1 MRKVLYA
8 LMGFLLTFSA
18 LKADDFL
25 EEANET
31 APAHLNHPM
40 QDLNAIQGSFFD
52 KNRSKMSNTLNIDY
66 FQGQTYKIR
75 LRYAMATLLFFSK
88 PISDFVLGDKVGFDA
103 KILESNDR
111 ILLIKPLQIGV
122 DSNISVIDNEG
133 KIFSF
138 YVFSTTFTS
147 SKHPNLQVFIE
158 DKNYYSNAFLK
169 PQKENKEKENKEKE
183 NKEKENKE
191 KENKENTLEN
201 APTNNKPLKE
211 EKEETKEKEEETIT
225 IGDNTN
231 AMKIVKKDIQKGYKA
246 LKSSQKKWYCLWAC
260 SKKSKL
266 SLMPKEIFNDKQF
279 TYFKFDKRLALSK
292 FPVVYKVVDG
302 YDNPVNTRIVGDYII
317 AEDVSAKWTLRL
329 GKDYLCIRFVKRSK
343 DE

>member
-8 LMGFLLTFSA
+8 LVGFLLAFSA

-31 APAHLNHPM
+31 APANLNHPM

-158 DKNYYSNAFLK
+158 DKNYYSNAFMK
-169 PQKENKEKENKEKE
+169 PQ
-183 NKEKENKE
+183 
-191 KENKENTLEN
+191 NKENALEN
-201 APTNNKPLKE
+201 APTNNKPLKEEPLKE
-211 EKEETKEKEEETIT
+211 EKEETKEKEEETII

-246 LKSSQKKWYCLWAC
+246 LKSSQRKWYCLGIC

-266 SLMPKEIFNDKQF
+266 SLMPEEIFNDKQF
-279 TYFKFDKRLALSK
+279 TYFKFDKKLALSK
-292 FPVVYKVVDG
+292 FPVIYKVVDG

-329 GKDYLCIRFVKRSK
+329 GKDYLCIRFVKKAK

>member
-8 LMGFLLTFSA
+8 LMGFLLAFSV
-18 LKADDFL
+18 LRADDFL

-52 KNRSKMSNTLNIDY
+52 KNRSKMSNTLNINY

-122 DSNISVIDNEG
+122 DSNISVIDSEG

-158 DKNYYSNAFLK
+158 DKNYYSNAFMR
-169 PQKENKEKENKEKE
+169 PQ
-183 NKEKENKE
+183 
-191 KENKENTLEN
+191 NKENALENALEN
-201 APTNNKPLKE
+201 APTNNKPLKEETLKE

-231 AMKIVKKDIQKGYKA
+231 AMKIVKKDIQKGYRA
-246 LKSSQKKWYCLWAC
+246 LKSSQRKWYCLGIC
-260 SKKSKL
+260 SKKSKP

-279 TYFKFDKRLALSK
+279 TYFKFDKKLALSK
-292 FPVVYKVVDG
+292 FPVIYKVVDG

-329 GKDYLCIRFVKRSK
+329 GKDYLCIRFIKKGK

>member
-1 MRKVLYA
+1 MRKVLCT
-8 LMGFLLTFSA
+8 LVGFLLAFSA

-31 APAHLNHPM
+31 APANLNHPM

-52 KNRSKMSNTLNIDY
+52 KNRSKMSNTLNVDY

-111 ILLIKPLQIGV
+111 ILFIKPLQIGV

-158 DKNYYSNAFLK
+158 DKNYYSNAFMK
-169 PQKENKEKENKEKE
+169 PQ
-183 NKEKENKE
+183 
-191 KENKENTLEN
+191 NKENTFEKAL
-201 APTNNKPLKE
+201 TNNKPLKE
-211 EKEETKEKEEETIT
+211 EKEETKEEETIT

-231 AMKIVKKDIQKGYKA
+231 AMKIVKKDIQKGYRA
-246 LKSSQKKWYCLWAC
+246 LKSSQRKWYCLGIC

-266 SLMPKEIFNDKQF
+266 SLMPEEIFNDKQF
-279 TYFKFDKRLALSK
+279 TYFKFDKKLALSK
-292 FPVVYKVVDG
+292 FPVIYKVVDG

-329 GKDYLCIRFVKRSK
+329 GKDYLCIRFIKRGK

>member
-1 MRKVLYA
+1 MRKVLWI
-8 LMGFLLTFSA
+8 LMGFLLAFSV

-31 APAHLNHPM
+31 APVHLNHPM

-169 PQKENKEKENKEKE
+169 PQKENKE
-183 NKEKENKE
+183 
-191 KENKENTLEN
+191 NTLEN
-201 APTNNKPLKE
+201 APTNNKPLKEETLKE

-246 LKSSQKKWYCLWAC
+246 LKSSQRKWYCLWAC

-292 FPVVYKVVDG
+292 FPVIYKVVDG

-329 GKDYLCIRFVKRSK
+329 GKDYLCIRFVKKGK

>member
-8 LMGFLLTFSA
+8 LVGFLLAFSA

-31 APAHLNHPM
+31 APANLNHPM

-52 KNRSKMSNTLNIDY
+52 KNRSKMSNTLNVDY

-133 KIFSF
+133 KVFSF

-158 DKNYYSNAFLK
+158 DKNYYSNAFMK
-169 PQKENKEKENKEKE
+169 PQ
-183 NKEKENKE
+183 
-191 KENKENTLEN
+191 NKENTLEN
-201 APTNNKPLKE
+201 ALINNNKPLKE

-231 AMKIVKKDIQKGYKA
+231 AMKIVKKDIQRGYRA
-246 LKSSQKKWYCLWAC
+246 LKSSQRKWYCLGIC

-266 SLMPKEIFNDKQF
+266 SLMPEEIFNDKQF
-279 TYFKFDKRLALSK
+279 TYFKFDKKLALSK
-292 FPVVYKVVDG
+292 FPVIYKVVDG

-329 GKDYLCIRFVKRSK
+329 GKDYLCIRFIKKGK

>member
-1 MRKVLYA
+1 MRKVLCT
-8 LMGFLLTFSA
+8 LVGFLLAFSA

-31 APAHLNHPM
+31 APVNLNHPM

-133 KIFSF
+133 KVFSF

-158 DKNYYSNAFLK
+158 DKNYYSNAFMK
-169 PQKENKEKENKEKE
+169 PQ
-183 NKEKENKE
+183 
-191 KENKENTLEN
+191 NKENTLEK

-231 AMKIVKKDIQKGYKA
+231 AMKIVKKDIQKGYRA
-246 LKSSQKKWYCLWAC
+246 LKSSQRKWYCLGIC

-266 SLMPKEIFNDKQF
+266 SLMPEEIFNDKQF
-279 TYFKFDKRLALSK
+279 TYFKFDKKLALSK
-292 FPVVYKVVDG
+292 FPVIYKVVDG

-329 GKDYLCIRFVKRSK
+329 GKDYLCIRFIKKSK

>member
-8 LMGFLLTFSA
+8 LMGFLLAFSA

-31 APAHLNHPM
+31 APANLNHPM

-158 DKNYYSNAFLK
+158 DKNYYSNAFMK
-169 PQKENKEKENKEKE
+169 PQ
-183 NKEKENKE
+183 
-191 KENKENTLEN
+191 NKENALEN
-201 APTNNKPLKE
+201 APTNDNKPLKEEPLKE

-231 AMKIVKKDIQKGYKA
+231 AMKIVKKDIQKGYRA
-246 LKSSQKKWYCLWAC
+246 LKSSQRKWYCLGIC

-266 SLMPKEIFNDKQF
+266 SLMPEEIFNDKQF
-279 TYFKFDKRLALSK
+279 TYFKFDKKLALSK
-292 FPVVYKVVDG
+292 FPVIYKVVDG

-329 GKDYLCIRFVKRSK
+329 GKDYLCIRFVKKGK

>member
-8 LMGFLLTFSA
+8 LMGFLLAFSA

-31 APAHLNHPM
+31 APANLNHPM

-122 DSNISVIDNEG
+122 DSNISVIDSEG

-169 PQKENKEKENKEKE
+169 PQKENKE
-183 NKEKENKE
+183 
-191 KENKENTLEN
+191 NTLEN
-201 APTNNKPLKE
+201 APTNDNKPLKE
-211 EKEETKEKEEETIT
+211 EPLKEEREETKEKEEETII

-246 LKSSQKKWYCLWAC
+246 LKSSQRKWYCLGIC

-292 FPVVYKVVDG
+292 FPVIYKVVDG

-329 GKDYLCIRFVKRSK
+329 GKDYLCIRFVKRAK

>member
-8 LMGFLLTFSA
+8 LVGFLLVSSA

-31 APAHLNHPM
+31 APANLNHPM

-52 KNRSKMSNTLNIDY
+52 KNRSKMSNTLNVDY

-158 DKNYYSNAFLK
+158 DKNYYSNAFMK
-169 PQKENKEKENKEKE
+169 PQIQ
-183 NKEKENKE
+183 
-191 KENKENTLEN
+191 ENTLEN

-211 EKEETKEKEEETIT
+211 EKEETKEEETIT
-225 IGDNTN
+225 IGDSTN
-231 AMKIVKKDIQKGYKA
+231 AMKIVKKDIQKGYRA
-246 LKSSQKKWYCLWAC
+246 LKSSQRKWYCLGIC

-266 SLMPKEIFNDKQF
+266 SLMPEEIFNDKQF
-279 TYFKFDKRLALSK
+279 TYFKFDKKLALSK
-292 FPVVYKVVDG
+292 FPVIYKVVDG

-329 GKDYLCIRFVKRSK
+329 GKDYLCIRFVKKGK

>member
-1 MRKVLYA
+1 MRKFLYA
-8 LMGFLLTFSA
+8 LMGFLLAFSA

-52 KNRSKMSNTLNIDY
+52 KNRSKMSNTLNINY

-122 DSNISVIDNEG
+122 DSNISVIDSEG

-158 DKNYYSNAFLK
+158 DKNYYTNAFLK
-169 PQKENKEKENKEKE
+169 PQKEN
-183 NKEKENKE
+183 

-246 LKSSQKKWYCLWAC
+246 LKSSQRKWYCLGIC

-292 FPVVYKVVDG
+292 FPVIYKVVDG

-329 GKDYLCIRFVKRSK
+329 GKDYLCIRFVKKAK

>member
-8 LMGFLLTFSA
+8 LMGFLLAFSA

-31 APAHLNHPM
+31 APANLNHPM

-122 DSNISVIDNEG
+122 DSNISVIDSEG

-169 PQKENKEKENKEKE
+169 PQ
-183 NKEKENKE
+183 
-191 KENKENTLEN
+191 NKENTLEK
-201 APTNNKPLKE
+201 APKNNNKPLKE
-211 EKEETKEKEEETIT
+211 EKEETKEEETIT

-231 AMKIVKKDIQKGYKA
+231 AMKIVKKDIQRGYRA
-246 LKSSQKKWYCLWAC
+246 LKSSQRKWYCLGIC

-266 SLMPKEIFNDKQF
+266 SLMPEEIFNDKQF
-279 TYFKFDKRLALSK
+279 TYFKFDKKLALSK
-292 FPVVYKVVDG
+292 FPVIYKVVDG

-317 AEDVSAKWTLRL
+317 AEDVSTKWTLRL
-329 GKDYLCIRFVKRSK
+329 GKDYLCIRFVKKGK

>member
-1 MRKVLYA
+1 MRKVLCT
-8 LMGFLLTFSA
+8 LMGFLLAFSA

-31 APAHLNHPM
+31 APANLNHPM

-158 DKNYYSNAFLK
+158 DKNYYSNAFMK
-169 PQKENKEKENKEKE
+169 PQ
-183 NKEKENKE
+183 
-191 KENKENTLEN
+191 NKENALEN

-211 EKEETKEKEEETIT
+211 EKEEAKEKEEETII

-231 AMKIVKKDIQKGYKA
+231 AMTIVKKDIQKGYRA
-246 LKSSQKKWYCLWAC
+246 LKSSQRKWYCLWAC

-266 SLMPKEIFNDKQF
+266 SLMPEEIFNDKQF
-279 TYFKFDKRLALSK
+279 TYFKFNKKLALSK
-292 FPVVYKVVDG
+292 FPVIYKVVDG

-329 GKDYLCIRFVKRSK
+329 GKDYLCIRFVKKGK

>member
-8 LMGFLLTFSA
+8 LMGFLLAFSA

-31 APAHLNHPM
+31 APANPAHLNHPM

-122 DSNISVIDNEG
+122 DSNISVIDSEG

-169 PQKENKEKENKEKE
+169 PQKENKENKED
-183 NKEKENKE
+183 
-191 KENKENTLEN
+191 TLEN

-211 EKEETKEKEEETIT
+211 EKEEAKEEETIT

-246 LKSSQKKWYCLWAC
+246 LKSSQRKWYCLWAC

-279 TYFKFDKRLALSK
+279 TYFKFDKKLALSK
-292 FPVVYKVVDG
+292 FPVIYKVVDG

-329 GKDYLCIRFVKRSK
+329 GKDYLCIRFVKKAK

>member
-8 LMGFLLTFSA
+8 LVGFLLAFSA
-18 LKADDFL
+18 LRADDFL

-31 APAHLNHPM
+31 APANLNHPM

-158 DKNYYSNAFLK
+158 DKNYYSNAFMK
-169 PQKENKEKENKEKE
+169 PQ
-183 NKEKENKE
+183 
-191 KENKENTLEN
+191 NKENTLEN
-201 APTNNKPLKE
+201 APTNDNKPLKE
-211 EKEETKEKEEETIT
+211 EPLKVGKEETKEKEEETII

-231 AMKIVKKDIQKGYKA
+231 AMKIVKKDIQKGYRA
-246 LKSSQKKWYCLWAC
+246 LKSSQRKWYCLGIC

-266 SLMPKEIFNDKQF
+266 SLMPEEIFNDKQF
-279 TYFKFDKRLALSK
+279 TYFKFDKKLALSK
-292 FPVVYKVVDG
+292 FPVIYKVVDG

-317 AEDVSAKWTLRL
+317 AEDVSTKWTLRL
-329 GKDYLCIRFVKRSK
+329 GKDYLCIRFVKKGK

>member
-1 MRKVLYA
+1 MRKVLCT
-8 LMGFLLTFSA
+8 LVGFLLVSSA

-31 APAHLNHPM
+31 APANLNHPM

-52 KNRSKMSNTLNIDY
+52 KNRSKMSNTLNVDY

-158 DKNYYSNAFLK
+158 DKNYYSNAFMK
-169 PQKENKEKENKEKE
+169 PQ
-183 NKEKENKE
+183 
-191 KENKENTLEN
+191 NKENTLEKV
-201 APTNNKPLKE
+201 PTNNKPLKE
-211 EKEETKEKEEETIT
+211 EKEETKEEETIT

-231 AMKIVKKDIQKGYKA
+231 AMKIVKKDIQKGYRA
-246 LKSSQKKWYCLWAC
+246 LKSSQRKWYCLGIC

-266 SLMPKEIFNDKQF
+266 SLMPEEIFNDKQF
-279 TYFKFDKRLALSK
+279 TYFKFDKKLALSK
-292 FPVVYKVVDG
+292 FPVIYKVVDG

-329 GKDYLCIRFVKRSK
+329 GKDYLCIRFVKKGK

>member
-8 LMGFLLTFSA
+8 LVGFLLAFSA

-31 APAHLNHPM
+31 APVNLNHPM

-52 KNRSKMSNTLNIDY
+52 KNRSKMSNTLNVDY

-133 KIFSF
+133 KVFSF

-158 DKNYYSNAFLK
+158 DKNYYSNAFMK
-169 PQKENKEKENKEKE
+169 PQ
-183 NKEKENKE
+183 
-191 KENKENTLEN
+191 NKENTLEN

-211 EKEETKEKEEETIT
+211 EKEETKEEETIT

-231 AMKIVKKDIQKGYKA
+231 AMKIVKKDIQKGYRA
-246 LKSSQKKWYCLWAC
+246 LKSSQRKWYCLGIC

-266 SLMPKEIFNDKQF
+266 SLMPEEIFNDKQF
-279 TYFKFDKRLALSK
+279 TYFKFDKKLALSK
-292 FPVVYKVVDG
+292 FPVIYKVVDG

-329 GKDYLCIRFVKRSK
+329 GKDYLCIRFIKKGK

>member
-8 LMGFLLTFSA
+8 LVGFLLAFSV
-18 LKADDFL
+18 LRADDFL

-122 DSNISVIDNEG
+122 DSNISVIDSEG

-158 DKNYYSNAFLK
+158 DKNYYSNAFMK
-169 PQKENKEKENKEKE
+169 PQ
-183 NKEKENKE
+183 
-191 KENKENTLEN
+191 NKENALEN
-201 APTNNKPLKE
+201 TPTNNKPLKE
-211 EKEETKEKEEETIT
+211 EREETKEEETII

-231 AMKIVKKDIQKGYKA
+231 AMTIVKKDIQKGYKA
-246 LKSSQKKWYCLWAC
+246 LKSSQRKWYCLWAC
-260 SKKSKL
+260 SKKSKP
-266 SLMPKEIFNDKQF
+266 SLMPEEIFNDKQF
-279 TYFKFDKRLALSK
+279 TYFKFDKKLALSK
-292 FPVVYKVVDG
+292 FPVIYKVVDG

-329 GKDYLCIRFVKRSK
+329 GKDYLCIRFVKKGK

>member
-1 MRKVLYA
+1 MRKVLCT
-8 LMGFLLTFSA
+8 LVGFLLVSSA

-31 APAHLNHPM
+31 APANLNHPM

-52 KNRSKMSNTLNIDY
+52 KNRSKMSNTLNVDY

-111 ILLIKPLQIGV
+111 ILFIKPLQIGV

-133 KIFSF
+133 KVFSF

-158 DKNYYSNAFLK
+158 DKNYYSNAFMK
-169 PQKENKEKENKEKE
+169 PQ
-183 NKEKENKE
+183 
-191 KENKENTLEN
+191 NKENALEN
-201 APTNNKPLKE
+201 TPKNNKPLKE
-211 EKEETKEKEEETIT
+211 EREETKEEETIT

-231 AMKIVKKDIQKGYKA
+231 AMKIVKKDIQKGYRA
-246 LKSSQKKWYCLWAC
+246 LKSSQRKWYCLGIC

-266 SLMPKEIFNDKQF
+266 SLMPEEIFNDKQF
-279 TYFKFDKRLALSK
+279 TYFKFDKKLALSK
-292 FPVVYKVVDG
+292 FPVIYKVVDG

-329 GKDYLCIRFVKRSK
+329 GKDYLCIRFIKKGK

>member
-8 LMGFLLTFSA
+8 LMGFLLAFSA

-122 DSNISVIDNEG
+122 DSNISVIDSEG

-158 DKNYYSNAFLK
+158 DKNYYSNAFIK
-169 PQKENKEKENKEKE
+169 PQ
-183 NKEKENKE
+183 

-201 APTNNKPLKE
+201 APTNNKPLKEETLKE

-231 AMKIVKKDIQKGYKA
+231 TMKIVKKDIQKGYKA
-246 LKSSQKKWYCLWAC
+246 LKSSQRKWYCLWAC

-292 FPVVYKVVDG
+292 FPVIYKVVDG

-317 AEDVSAKWTLRL
+317 AEDVSTKWTLRL
-329 GKDYLCIRFVKRSK
+329 GKDYLCIRFVKKAK

>member
-8 LMGFLLTFSA
+8 LMGFLLAFSA
-18 LKADDFL
+18 LRADDFL

-122 DSNISVIDNEG
+122 DSNISVIDSEG

-169 PQKENKEKENKEKE
+169 PQKENKE
-183 NKEKENKE
+183 
-191 KENKENTLEN
+191 NKENTLEN

-211 EKEETKEKEEETIT
+211 EKEEAKEKEEETIT

-231 AMKIVKKDIQKGYKA
+231 AMKIIKKDIQKGYKA
-246 LKSSQKKWYCLWAC
+246 LKSSQRKWYCLWAC

-266 SLMPKEIFNDKQF
+266 SLMPEEIFNDKQF

-292 FPVVYKVVDG
+292 FPVIYKVVDG

-317 AEDVSAKWTLRL
+317 AEDVSTKWTLRL
-329 GKDYLCIRFVKRSK
+329 GKDYLCIRFVKRGK
-343 DE
+343 GE

>member
-8 LMGFLLTFSA
+8 LMGFLLAFSA
-18 LKADDFL
+18 LRADDFL

-31 APAHLNHPM
+31 APANLNHPM

-122 DSNISVIDNEG
+122 DSNISVIDSEG

-138 YVFSTTFTS
+138 YVFSTTFNS

-158 DKNYYSNAFLK
+158 DKNYYSNAFMK
-169 PQKENKEKENKEKE
+169 PQ
-183 NKEKENKE
+183 
-191 KENKENTLEN
+191 NKENTPEN
-201 APTNNKPLKE
+201 TPTNNKPLKE
-211 EKEETKEKEEETIT
+211 EKEETKEEETIT
-225 IGDNTN
+225 IGDSTN
-231 AMKIVKKDIQKGYKA
+231 AMKIVKKDIQKGYRA
-246 LKSSQKKWYCLWAC
+246 LKSSQRKWYCLWAC

-292 FPVVYKVVDG
+292 FPVIYKVVDG

>member
-1 MRKVLYA
+1 MRKFLYA
-8 LMGFLLTFSA
+8 LMGFLLAFSV

-122 DSNISVIDNEG
+122 DSNVSVIDNEG

-169 PQKENKEKENKEKE
+169 PQKENKE
-183 NKEKENKE
+183 
-191 KENKENTLEN
+191 NTLEN

-211 EKEETKEKEEETIT
+211 EKEKTKEKEEETIT

-231 AMKIVKKDIQKGYKA
+231 AMKIIKKDIQKGYKA
-246 LKSSQKKWYCLWAC
+246 LKSSQRKWYCLGIC
-260 SKKSKL
+260 SKKSKP

-292 FPVVYKVVDG
+292 FPVIYKVVDG

-329 GKDYLCIRFVKRSK
+329 GKDYLCIRFVKKAK

>member
-1 MRKVLYA
+1 MRKILYA
-8 LMGFLLTFSA
+8 LMGFLLAFSA

-31 APAHLNHPM
+31 APVHLNHPM

-169 PQKENKEKENKEKE
+169 PQKENKE
-183 NKEKENKE
+183 
-191 KENKENTLEN
+191 NTLEN

-231 AMKIVKKDIQKGYKA
+231 AMKIIKKDIQKGYRA
-246 LKSSQKKWYCLWAC
+246 LKSSQRKWYCLGIC

-279 TYFKFDKRLALSK
+279 TYFKFDKKLALSK
-292 FPVVYKVVDG
+292 FPVIYKVVDG

-329 GKDYLCIRFVKRSK
+329 GKDYLCIRFVKRAK

>member
-8 LMGFLLTFSA
+8 LMGFLLAFSV

-31 APAHLNHPM
+31 APANLNHPM

-66 FQGQTYKIR
+66 FQGQTYRIR

-122 DSNISVIDNEG
+122 DSNISVIDSEG

-169 PQKENKEKENKEKE
+169 PQKENKE
-183 NKEKENKE
+183 
-191 KENKENTLEN
+191 NKENTLEN

-211 EKEETKEKEEETIT
+211 EKEKTKEKEEETIT

-246 LKSSQKKWYCLWAC
+246 LKSSQRKWYCLGIC

-292 FPVVYKVVDG
+292 FPVIYKVVDG

-329 GKDYLCIRFVKRSK
+329 GKDYLCIRFVKRAK

>member
-8 LMGFLLTFSA
+8 LVGFLLVFSA

-31 APAHLNHPM
+31 APVNLNHPM

-52 KNRSKMSNTLNIDY
+52 KNRSKMSNTLNVDY

-158 DKNYYSNAFLK
+158 DKNYYSNAFMK
-169 PQKENKEKENKEKE
+169 PQIQ
-183 NKEKENKE
+183 
-191 KENKENTLEN
+191 ENTLEKT
-201 APTNNKPLKE
+201 PTNNNKPLKE
-211 EKEETKEKEEETIT
+211 EKEETKEEETIT

-231 AMKIVKKDIQKGYKA
+231 AMKIVKKDIQKGYRA
-246 LKSSQKKWYCLWAC
+246 LKSSQRKWYCLGIC

-266 SLMPKEIFNDKQF
+266 SLMPEEIFNDKQF
-279 TYFKFDKRLALSK
+279 TYFKFDKKLALSK
-292 FPVVYKVVDG
+292 FPVIYKVVDG

-329 GKDYLCIRFVKRSK
+329 GKDYLCIRFVKKGK

>member
-8 LMGFLLTFSA
+8 LMGFLLAFSV
-18 LKADDFL
+18 LRADDFL

-158 DKNYYSNAFLK
+158 DKNYYSNAFMK
-169 PQKENKEKENKEKE
+169 PQ
-183 NKEKENKE
+183 
-191 KENKENTLEN
+191 NKENALEN
-201 APTNNKPLKE
+201 APTNNKPLKEEPLKE

-231 AMKIVKKDIQKGYKA
+231 AMKIVKKDIQKGYRA
-246 LKSSQKKWYCLWAC
+246 LKSSQRKWYCLGIC

-266 SLMPKEIFNDKQF
+266 SLMPEEIFNDKQF
-279 TYFKFDKRLALSK
+279 TYFKFDKKLALSK
-292 FPVVYKVVDG
+292 FPVIYKVVDG

-329 GKDYLCIRFVKRSK
+329 GKDYLCIRFVKRGK

>member
-1 MRKVLYA
+1 MRKVLWGFV
-8 LMGFLLTFSA
+8 GFLLVFSA

-31 APAHLNHPM
+31 APANLNHPM

-122 DSNISVIDNEG
+122 DSNISVIDSEG

-158 DKNYYSNAFLK
+158 DKNYYTNAFIK
-169 PQKENKEKENKEKE
+169 PQKENQENMA
-183 NKEKENKE
+183 
-191 KENKENTLEN
+191 EN
-201 APTNNKPLKE
+201 APKDAPKNNHKPLKE
-211 EKEETKEKEEETIT
+211 EKEEEAII

-231 AMKIVKKDIQKGYKA
+231 AMKIIKKDIQKGYKA
-246 LKSSQKKWYCLWAC
+246 LKSSQRKWYCLWAC

-266 SLMPKEIFNDKQF
+266 SLMPEEIFNDKQF

-292 FPVVYKVVDG
+292 FPVIYKVVDG

-343 DE
+343 GE

>member
-8 LMGFLLTFSA
+8 LMGFLLAFST
-18 LKADDFL
+18 LRADDFL

-31 APAHLNHPM
+31 APANLNHPM

-158 DKNYYSNAFLK
+158 DKNYYSNAFMK
-169 PQKENKEKENKEKE
+169 PQ
-183 NKEKENKE
+183 
-191 KENKENTLEN
+191 NKENTLEN

-211 EKEETKEKEEETIT
+211 EKEEAKEKEEETIT

-231 AMKIVKKDIQKGYKA
+231 AMKIVKKDIQKGYRA
-246 LKSSQKKWYCLWAC
+246 LKSSQRKWYCLGIC
-260 SKKSKL
+260 SKKSKP
-266 SLMPKEIFNDKQF
+266 SLMPEEIFNDKQF
-279 TYFKFDKRLALSK
+279 TYFKFDKKLALSK
-292 FPVVYKVVDG
+292 FPVIYKVVDG

-329 GKDYLCIRFVKRSK
+329 GKDYLCIRFVKKGK

>member
-8 LMGFLLTFSA
+8 LVGFLLAFSA

-31 APAHLNHPM
+31 APANLNHPM

-122 DSNISVIDNEG
+122 DSNISVIDSEG

-158 DKNYYSNAFLK
+158 DKNYYSNAFMK
-169 PQKENKEKENKEKE
+169 PQ
-183 NKEKENKE
+183 
-191 KENKENTLEN
+191 NKENTLEN
-201 APTNNKPLKE
+201 TPTTNKPLKE
-211 EKEETKEKEEETIT
+211 EKEEAKEKEEETIT

-231 AMKIVKKDIQKGYKA
+231 AMKIVKKDIQKGYRA
-246 LKSSQKKWYCLWAC
+246 LKSSQRKWYCLWIC

-266 SLMPKEIFNDKQF
+266 SLMPEEIFNDKQF
-279 TYFKFDKRLALSK
+279 TYFKFDKKLALSK
-292 FPVVYKVVDG
+292 FPVIYKVVDG

-329 GKDYLCIRFVKRSK
+329 GKDYLCIRFVKKGK

>member
-8 LMGFLLTFSA
+8 LMGFLLAFSA
-18 LKADDFL
+18 LIADDFL

-31 APAHLNHPM
+31 APANLNHPM

-147 SKHPNLQVFIE
+147 SKHPNLQVFID
-158 DKNYYSNAFLK
+158 DKNYYSNAFMK
-169 PQKENKEKENKEKE
+169 PQN
-183 NKEKENKE
+183 
-191 KENKENTLEN
+191 KENKENTFEN

-211 EKEETKEKEEETIT
+211 EKEETKEEETIT

-231 AMKIVKKDIQKGYKA
+231 AMKIVKKDIQKGYRA
-246 LKSSQKKWYCLWAC
+246 LKSSQRKWYCLGIC
-260 SKKSKL
+260 SKKSKP
-266 SLMPKEIFNDKQF
+266 SLMPEEIFNDKQF
-279 TYFKFDKRLALSK
+279 TYFKFDKKLALSK
-292 FPVVYKVVDG
+292 FPVIYKVVDG
-302 YDNPVNTRIVGDYII
+302 YDNPVNTRIVGNYII

-329 GKDYLCIRFVKRSK
+329 GKDYLCIRFVKKGK

>member
-8 LMGFLLTFSA
+8 LVGFLLVSSA

-31 APAHLNHPM
+31 APANLNHPM

-52 KNRSKMSNTLNIDY
+52 KNRSKMSNTLNVDY

-133 KIFSF
+133 KVFSF

-158 DKNYYSNAFLK
+158 DKNYYSNAFMK
-169 PQKENKEKENKEKE
+169 PQNQ
-183 NKEKENKE
+183 
-191 KENKENTLEN
+191 EN
-201 APTNNKPLKE
+201 ALEKALTNNKPLKE
-211 EKEETKEKEEETIT
+211 EPLKEEREETKEKEEETIT

-231 AMKIVKKDIQKGYKA
+231 AMKIVKKDIQKGYRA
-246 LKSSQKKWYCLWAC
+246 LKSSQRKWYCLGIC

-266 SLMPKEIFNDKQF
+266 SLMPEEIFNDKQF
-279 TYFKFDKRLALSK
+279 TYFKFDKKLALSK
-292 FPVVYKVVDG
+292 FPVIYKVVDG

-329 GKDYLCIRFVKRSK
+329 GKDYLCIRFVKKGK

>member
-8 LMGFLLTFSA
+8 LMGFLLAFSA

-31 APAHLNHPM
+31 APVHLNHPM

-122 DSNISVIDNEG
+122 DSNISVIDSEG

-158 DKNYYSNAFLK
+158 DKNYYSNAFMR
-169 PQKENKEKENKEKE
+169 PQ
-183 NKEKENKE
+183 
-191 KENKENTLEN
+191 NKENALEN
-201 APTNNKPLKE
+201 APTNNKPLKEEPLKE

-246 LKSSQKKWYCLWAC
+246 LKSSQRKWYCLGIC

-292 FPVVYKVVDG
+292 FPVIYKVVDG

-329 GKDYLCIRFVKRSK
+329 GKDYLCIRFVKKGK

>member
-1 MRKVLYA
+1 MRKVLCT
-8 LMGFLLTFSA
+8 LVGFLLVSSA

-31 APAHLNHPM
+31 APANLNHPM

-52 KNRSKMSNTLNIDY
+52 KNRSKMSNTLNVDY

-133 KIFSF
+133 KVFSF

-158 DKNYYSNAFLK
+158 DKNYYSNAFMK
-169 PQKENKEKENKEKE
+169 PQIQ
-183 NKEKENKE
+183 
-191 KENKENTLEN
+191 ENTFEKAL
-201 APTNNKPLKE
+201 TNNKPLKE
-211 EKEETKEKEEETIT
+211 EKEETKEEETIT

-231 AMKIVKKDIQKGYKA
+231 AMKIVKKDIQKGYRA
-246 LKSSQKKWYCLWAC
+246 LKSSQRKWYCLGIC

-266 SLMPKEIFNDKQF
+266 SLMPEEIFNDKQF
-279 TYFKFDKRLALSK
+279 TYFKFDKKLALSK
-292 FPVVYKVVDG
+292 FPVIYKVVDG

-329 GKDYLCIRFVKRSK
+329 GKDYLCIRFVKKGK

>member
-8 LMGFLLTFSA
+8 LVGFLLVFSA

-31 APAHLNHPM
+31 APVNLNHPM

-52 KNRSKMSNTLNIDY
+52 KNRSKMSNTLNVDY

-133 KIFSF
+133 KVFSF

-158 DKNYYSNAFLK
+158 DKNYYSNAFMK
-169 PQKENKEKENKEKE
+169 PQIQ
-183 NKEKENKE
+183 
-191 KENKENTLEN
+191 ENTLEKT
-201 APTNNKPLKE
+201 PTNNNKPLKE
-211 EKEETKEKEEETIT
+211 EKEETKEEETIT

-231 AMKIVKKDIQKGYKA
+231 AMKIVKKDIQKGYRA
-246 LKSSQKKWYCLWAC
+246 LKSSQRKWYCLGIC

-279 TYFKFDKRLALSK
+279 TYFKFDKKLALSK
-292 FPVVYKVVDG
+292 FPVIYKVVDG

-317 AEDVSAKWTLRL
+317 AEDVSTKWTLRL
-329 GKDYLCIRFVKRSK
+329 GKDYLCIRFVKKGK

>member
-8 LMGFLLTFSA
+8 LMGFLLAFSV

-25 EEANET
+25 EEVNET
-31 APAHLNHPM
+31 APVHLNHPM

-169 PQKENKEKENKEKE
+169 PQ
-183 NKEKENKE
+183 
-191 KENKENTLEN
+191 NKENVLEN
-201 APTNNKPLKE
+201 ALENTPTNNKLSKE
-211 EKEETKEKEEETIT
+211 EKEETKEKEEETII

-246 LKSSQKKWYCLWAC
+246 LKSSQRKWYCLGIC

-279 TYFKFDKRLALSK
+279 TYFKFDKKLALSK
-292 FPVVYKVVDG
+292 FPVIYKVVDG

-329 GKDYLCIRFVKRSK
+329 GKDYLCIRFVKRAK

>member
-8 LMGFLLTFSA
+8 LMGFLLAFSV

-122 DSNISVIDNEG
+122 DSNISVIDSEG

-169 PQKENKEKENKEKE
+169 PQKENKENA
-183 NKEKENKE
+183 
-191 KENKENTLEN
+191 LEN
-201 APTNNKPLKE
+201 APTNDNKPLKEEPLKE
-211 EKEETKEKEEETIT
+211 EKEETKEKEEVII

-231 AMKIVKKDIQKGYKA
+231 AMKIIKKDIQKGYKA
-246 LKSSQKKWYCLWAC
+246 LKSSQRKWYCLWAC

-266 SLMPKEIFNDKQF
+266 SLMPEEIFNDKQF

-292 FPVVYKVVDG
+292 FPVIYKVVDG

-329 GKDYLCIRFVKRSK
+329 GKDYLCIRFVKKAK

>member
-8 LMGFLLTFSA
+8 LMGFLLVFSA

-122 DSNISVIDNEG
+122 DSNISVIDSEG

-169 PQKENKEKENKEKE
+169 PQKED
-183 NKEKENKE
+183 
-191 KENKENTLEN
+191 KENTLEN

-211 EKEETKEKEEETIT
+211 EKEETKEEETIT

-246 LKSSQKKWYCLWAC
+246 LKSSQRKWYCLWAC

-292 FPVVYKVVDG
+292 FPVIYKVVDG

-317 AEDVSAKWTLRL
+317 AEDVSTKWTLRL
-329 GKDYLCIRFVKRSK
+329 GKDYLCIRFVKRGK

>member
-8 LMGFLLTFSA
+8 LVGFLLAFST

-25 EEANET
+25 EEASET
-31 APAHLNHPM
+31 APANLNHPM

-133 KIFSF
+133 KVFSF

-158 DKNYYSNAFLK
+158 DKNYYSNAFMKL
-169 PQKENKEKENKEKE
+169 Q
-183 NKEKENKE
+183 
-191 KENKENTLEN
+191 NKENTLEN
-201 APTNNKPLKE
+201 TPTNNNKPLKE
-211 EKEETKEKEEETIT
+211 EKEETKEEETIT
-225 IGDNTN
+225 IGDSTN
-231 AMKIVKKDIQKGYKA
+231 AMKIVKKDIQKGYRA
-246 LKSSQKKWYCLWAC
+246 LKSSQRKWYCLGIC
-260 SKKSKL
+260 SKKFKL

-279 TYFKFDKRLALSK
+279 TYFKFDKKLALSK

-317 AEDVSAKWTLRL
+317 AEDVSAKWTLRS
-329 GKDYLCIRFVKRSK
+329 GKDYLCIRFIKKGK

>member
-1 MRKVLYA
+1 MRKVLCT
-8 LMGFLLTFSA
+8 LVGFLLAFSA

-31 APAHLNHPM
+31 APANLNHPM

-158 DKNYYSNAFLK
+158 DKNYYSNAFMK
-169 PQKENKEKENKEKE
+169 PQ
-183 NKEKENKE
+183 
-191 KENKENTLEN
+191 NKENTLEK

-211 EKEETKEKEEETIT
+211 EKKETKEEETIT

-231 AMKIVKKDIQKGYKA
+231 AMKIVKKDIQKGYRA
-246 LKSSQKKWYCLWAC
+246 LKSSQRKWYCLGIC

-266 SLMPKEIFNDKQF
+266 SLMPEEIFNDKQF
-279 TYFKFDKRLALSK
+279 TYFKFDKKLALSK
-292 FPVVYKVVDG
+292 FPVIYKVVDG

-329 GKDYLCIRFVKRSK
+329 GKDYLCIRFIKKGK

>member
-8 LMGFLLTFSA
+8 LMGFLLAFSA

-31 APAHLNHPM
+31 APANLNHPM

-169 PQKENKEKENKEKE
+169 PQKENKE
-183 NKEKENKE
+183 
-191 KENKENTLEN
+191 NTLEN
-201 APTNNKPLKE
+201 APTNNKPLKEEPLKE

-246 LKSSQKKWYCLWAC
+246 LKSSQRKWYCLWAC
-260 SKKSKL
+260 SKKSKP

-292 FPVVYKVVDG
+292 FPVIYKVVDG

-329 GKDYLCIRFVKRSK
+329 GKDYLCIRFVKRGK